1 MLIAL
6 TTDFGYRDHFVGL
19 MKGVIAGIDPN
30 AQVIDVTHGIPA
42 QDVMAGAL
50 VLRHTAG
57 YFPPGTIQVAVVDPG
72 VGSERTSLLIESGS
86 QFFIGPDNGIF
97 SLALEKQPPTR
108 IVRLSNPAYH
118 LQPTSGTFHG
128 RDIFAPVAAHLSRGV
143 PPVAFGESV
152 QSYEKLA
159 LPQIVRGECQIDAEI
174 IYIDG
179 YGNLFTNLEERD
191 LTGLPSAGL
200 DFQLGPIRVRGLGL
214 NYTAVAAGEFVAV
227 VNSWG
232 YLEIAANQGNAQ
244 YLAGAN
250 IGAKVRV
257 TWNK

>member
-6 TTDFGYRDHFVGL
+6 TTDFGYQDAFVGI

-30 AQVIDVTHGIPA
+30 AHVIDVTHGIPA

-50 VLRHTAG
+50 VLRHAAG
-57 YFPPGTIQVAVVDPG
+57 YFPPGTIHLAVVDPG
-72 VGSERTSLLIESGS
+72 VGSERTPLLIESGS

-97 SLALEKQPPTR
+97 SITLEKQPPTR

-143 PPVAFGESV
+143 PPAAFGESV
-152 QSYEKLA
+152 QSYGKLA
-159 LPQIVRGECQIDAEI
+159 LPRIVRDKRQIDAEI

-179 YGNLFTNLEERD
+179 YGNLFTNIEERD
-191 LTGLPSAGL
+191 LTGLPAAGL
-200 DFQLGPIRVRGLGL
+200 EFQLGPIRVRGLGL
-214 NYTAVAAGEFVAV
+214 NYTAVAGGDFVAV

-232 YLEIAANQGNAQ
+232 YLEIAASRGNAQ
-244 YLAGAN
+244 HLAGAKV
-250 IGAKVRV
+250 GAKVRV
-257 TWNK
+257 TWNE